1 MSVRE
6 PEFSEESEEMGRM
19 LGKQVFGNIQA
30 IVCGRCAAR
39 GWLKAPPLLDVNSL
53 SEKPG
58 KAIIMCYRC
67 GYSEESGF
75 RIVRLYM
82 GDAAMREVAHQFRA
96 VVESEVR
103 GFTEPADR
111 GFDDGH
117 EVSLIA
123 SMLGEERANALL
135 KEA

>member
-1 MSVRE
+1 MSMKE
-6 PEFSEESEEMGRM
+6 PEYPEESEEMGRM
-19 LGKQVFGNIQA
+19 LEGRAFGNIQA

-39 GWLKAPPLLDVNSL
+39 GWLKAPPLLDVNGL
-53 SEKPG
+53 SRKPG

-82 GDAAMREVAHQFRA
+82 GDAAMREVAHQFRST
-96 VVESEVR
+96 VESEVR

-123 SMLGEERANALL
+123 SMLGEDRAVALL
-135 KEA
+135 ENE